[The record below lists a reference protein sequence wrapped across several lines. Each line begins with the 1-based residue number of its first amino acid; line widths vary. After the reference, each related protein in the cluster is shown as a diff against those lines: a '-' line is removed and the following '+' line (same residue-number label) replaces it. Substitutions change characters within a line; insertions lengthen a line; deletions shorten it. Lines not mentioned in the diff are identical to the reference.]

1 MVDAQH
7 NLVVSCEATQ
17 HNDTH
22 ALGKMVRQTKDN
34 LSLSAQEGFKL
45 LADKGYH
52 TGRELADCEAQQVAP
67 YVARPRHSQ
76 SNKTVPQPGYRSS
89 DFAYYPD
96 LDAYVSPQGYWLTT
110 TGTLTTKGNHDYRI
124 KTYRA
129 GAKCCRMCPAFG
141 RCTTAKNGRI
151 IERSEYHD
159 AVVRNAERINQ
170 NQDLYRRRQAIVEH
184 PFGTIKRGWGYDH
197 TLLKGLQK
205 VNGEIALIFLVY
217 NLRRSMSIL
226 SVKGLIEALK
236 SPFLGVLRLWRT
248 LRLEKSKIYNELTR
262 AISLAGCS

>member
-1 MVDAQH
+1 MDQL
-7 NLVVSCEATQ
+7 NL
-17 HNDTH
+17 
-22 ALGKMVRQTKDN
+22 LGKEILALDGSKFRAQNAKKNNYTQKKIDRHKAYYDN
-34 LSLSAQEGFKL
+34 LIA
-45 LADKGYH
+45 
-52 TGRELADCEAQQVAP
+52 
-67 YVARPRHSQ
+67 
-76 SNKTVPQPGYRSS
+76 GYRSS

-96 LDAYVSPQGYWLTT
+96 VDAYVCPQGYWLTT

-248 LRLEKSKIYNELTR
+248 LRLETSKIYNELTR